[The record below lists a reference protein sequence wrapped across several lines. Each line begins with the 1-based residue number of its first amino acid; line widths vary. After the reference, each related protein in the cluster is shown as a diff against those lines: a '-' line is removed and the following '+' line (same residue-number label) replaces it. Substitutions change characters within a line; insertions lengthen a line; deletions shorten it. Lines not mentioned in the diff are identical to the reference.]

1 MLSRTVGNRDA
12 LPSVGQSGLPGR
24 MGLAG
29 RQAVETGRF
38 SIDRRNHLLRQVLD
52 AAIDGDGA
60 QCELK

>member
-1 MLSRTVGNRDA
+1 VATLVEALKPLIDA
-12 LPSVGQSGLPGR
+12 PQLRRQ

-29 RQAVETGRF
+29 RQAVEIGRF
-38 SIDRRNHLLRQVLD
+38 SIERRNHLLRQVLD